1 MKETEQYSRPPVG
14 DVLKIAVSG
23 GDDTQK
29 EEPDMDDRPLSSAP
43 QFDMEDMMEDTA
55 KQTGL
60 SEMDGQSSK
69 HGSV

>member
-1 MKETEQYSRPPVG
+1 
-14 DVLKIAVSG
+14 VSG
-23 GDDTQK
+23 GYDTQ
-29 EEPDMDDRPLSSAP
+29 EEELDMDDRPLSTDP